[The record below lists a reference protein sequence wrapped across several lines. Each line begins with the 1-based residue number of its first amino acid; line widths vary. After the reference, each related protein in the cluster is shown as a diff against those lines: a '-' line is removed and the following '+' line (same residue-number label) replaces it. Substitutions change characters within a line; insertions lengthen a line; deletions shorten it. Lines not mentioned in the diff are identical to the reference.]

1 MRNLSTI
8 AHEIAQSWGE
18 KVNFAALPYL
28 KAMGRMRSINDNY
41 GMDSGEEIVLRFL
54 CNATTWRG
62 ADARRVKAEL
72 KEMING

>member
-1 MRNLSTI
+1 MS
-8 AHEIAQSWGE
+8 
-18 KVNFAALPYL
+18 
-28 KAMGRMRSINDNY
+28 RMRSIKDDY